1 MYFKIG
7 KDKKMNTDELATL
20 NTILR
25 ALRHEQ
31 YASAEIVLQALIM
44 EKEKDLYTAPMDSS
58 YPDGD
63 GYWHDT
69 KENVA

>member
-7 KDKKMNTDELATL
+7 KDKMMNTDELATL

-63 GYWHDT
+63 GYWKEA

>member
-1 MYFKIG
+1 
-7 KDKKMNTDELATL
+7 MNTNELATL

-25 ALRHEQ
+25 CLQHEE

-44 EKEKDLYTAPMDSS
+44 EKEKDLFTQPLDSS

-63 GYWHDT
+63 MYWREV
-69 KENVA
+69 KESGA

>member
-7 KDKKMNTDELATL
+7 RDKMMSNDELNKLKTA
-20 NTILR
+20 LR
-25 ALRHEQ
+25 ALQYGH
-31 YASAEIVLQALIM
+31 YASAELMITQMIRDV
-44 EKEKDLYTAPMDSS
+44 EYAPMDSS